1 MPGAG
6 SDRDAS
12 LSAMAIRTQVRRNGG
27 RQTTE
32 PVGSIGPFEVRSA
45 DGLAIRGRTLGTG
58 SGAIVFCHGFSGSA
72 SKPRLVAV
80 QQVLAERYTVFAFD
94 FRGHGGSDGVCTFG
108 ADEYQDVDAVV
119 RLARERGFE
128 HVVTVG
134 GSMGGVAIIRQAALV
149 GGADGVVAIST
160 PATWLGHDS
169 AMIRRLTW
177 MTGTRT
183 GRQALR
189 AFGVRVTERW
199 VRAEDPADLVERIA
213 PAPLVII
220 HGRDDHYFDEEQPW
234 LLYRR
239 AQEPKRLLLASRFGH
254 AEDGYT
260 EAFARHLSGLIP

>member
-1 MPGAG
+1 
-6 SDRDAS
+6 
-12 LSAMAIRTQVRRNGG
+12 MAIRVQARRKSG
-27 RQTTE
+27 RNVVARRTDD
-32 PVGSIGPFEVRSA
+32 SIDASGRFEVRTA

-58 SGAIVFCHGFSGSA
+58 RDAVVFCHGFSGSV
-72 SKPRLVAV
+72 SKPRLVVV

-94 FRGHGGSDGVCTFG
+94 FRGHGASEGVCTFG

-119 RLARERGFE
+119 RLARDRGYPR
-128 HVVTVG
+128 VVTVG
-134 GSMGGVAIIRQAALV
+134 GSMGGVAAIRHAALA
-149 GGADGVVAIST
+149 GGVDGVVAIST

-177 MTGTRT
+177 MTGTRA

-189 AFGVRVTERW
+189 AFGVRVTDRW

-239 AQEPKRLLLASRFGH
+239 AREPKRLLLASRFGH

-260 EAFARHLSGLIP
+260 EAFARHLVELIP